1 MENNTAE
8 ITRIDPSS
16 IIASLNWRSAIKKF
30 DPEKKLSESDLE
42 TLIEAANLAP
52 SSGGLQPFQLIVV
65 SDPELKAKLQPVSYG
80 QPQVVDCS
88 HLFIFAAK
96 TAIDMQLVEDYV
108 QRMAE
113 VRNVDPAA
121 LGGVKQSMGGF
132 IGAMSDDQKIG
143 WAARQA
149 YISLGFV
156 ISAAAA
162 MRIDTCPMEGFSPQ
176 QYVEILGLEEKGLMP
191 FALLTVGYR
200 GEGDPF
206 ADLPKVRKKK
216 SDFVLQY

>member
-1 MENNTAE
+1 MENNTTE
-8 ITRIDPSS
+8 ITRIDASS
-16 IIASLNWRSAIKKF
+16 IMDALNWRAAIKKF
-30 DPEKKLSESDLE
+30 DPAKKLSDSDLGS
-42 TLIEAANLAP
+42 LIQAANLAP

-65 SDPELKAKLQPVSYG
+65 ADQELKAKLQPASYG
-80 QPQVVDCS
+80 QAQVADCS

-96 TAIDMQLVEDYV
+96 TTVDMQIVDAYV

-113 VRNVDPAA
+113 VRNVDPSA

-132 IGAMSDDQKIG
+132 IGAMSDEQKVG

-162 MRIDTCPMEGFSPQ
+162 MRIDTCPMEGFNPQ
-176 QYVEILGLEEKGLMP
+176 QYVEVLGLQDKGLMP
-191 FALLTVGYR
+191 FALLAVGYR

-206 ADLPKVRKKK
+206 ADLPKVRKKE
-216 SDFVLQY
+216 SDFVLRY